1 MQMVKARGAALLFAA
16 ILACAC
22 GLAGC
27 AGVLSIQQT
36 EAAGG
41 AQAERSHTPVIIG
54 EQLGATQGIVLTNEM
69 GTPINGVSLHTA
81 NSKGDPVS
89 LNQVRT
95 WAKGEDAIIFIP
107 VTNVTSPSDII
118 LTTEAGEYVIHDIEF
133 PAFAVGEVHLKGK
146 VAYLSFI
153 PGGSALNT
161 LEHERYLIAKAEAK
175 KKAKEAKAATK
186 RAEKAEA
193 AAKAATEEAERART
207 DADAQVQAAWAQAQQ
222 AQTYYYE
229 ETAPETTAEA
239 QSAAEGNAA
248 NTQTRE

>member
-27 AGVLSIQQT
+27 AGVMTVQT
-36 EAAGG
+36 NDTAGAPVG
-41 AQAERSHTPVIIG
+41 GSHAPVIVG
-54 EQLGATQGIVLTNEM
+54 EQVGAAQGIVLTNEL
-69 GTPINGVSLHTA
+69 GTPINAIALHTA
-81 NSKGDPVS
+81 KSKGDPIPLS
-89 LNQVRT
+89 LVRT

-107 VTNVTSPSDII
+107 AANATTPSDII
-118 LTTEAGEYVIHDIEF
+118 LSTEAGEYVIHDIEF
-133 PAFAVGEVHLKGK
+133 PAFAVGEVRLKGK

-193 AAKAATEEAERART
+193 AAKAASEEAERART

-239 QSAAEGNAA
+239 QSAADGGAA
-248 NTQTRE
+248 NAQARE